1 MEPSVHPERPTDAR
15 PLTIP
20 LARRLRERW
29 GRERLRLT
37 LWRLA
42 YLAVL
47 LGLVV
52 ASIVDQPYR
61 AAISAWVLAGS
72 VAWIASI
79 LAERDRARLIAR
91 HDACGL
97 PAIRGWRLAAVP
109 ADLPAD
115 ELLALDLLVFL
126 YDHASLERRPIR
138 GHPRAGMRATYAGG
152 GLRALSRRWAAQT
165 GAPVRQG
172 DRTLARLRAA
182 GVVRGVRISQVVA
195 HRLVFA
201 SAEDAIRAL
210 EQASGRRL
218 IAWELA
224 RDPRATSADPAAVGM
239 STVGHLT

>member
-1 MEPSVHPERPTDAR
+1 MEPSVQPERPTDAR

-20 LARRLRERW
+20 LVRRLRERW
-29 GRERLRLT
+29 SRERLRLT

-42 YLAVL
+42 FLAVL

-61 AAISAWVLAGS
+61 ATISAWVLAGS
-72 VAWIASI
+72 AAWVASVV
-79 LAERDRARLIAR
+79 AERDRTRLIAR

-97 PAIRGWRLAAVP
+97 PAVRGWRLAAVP
-109 ADLPAD
+109 AELPAD
-115 ELLALDLLVFL
+115 ELLALDLIVYL
-126 YDHASLERRPIR
+126 YDHAALERRPIR
-138 GHPRAGMRATYAGG
+138 GHPRGGTRATYAGG

-195 HRLVFA
+195 HRLAFA
-201 SAEDAIRAL
+201 SSEDAIRAL
-210 EQASGRRL
+210 ERANGRRL

-224 RDPRATSADPAAVGM
+224 RDPRAGAEAPITRA
-239 STVGHLT
+239 

>member
-1 MEPSVHPERPTDAR
+1 MEPSAHPPRPTDAR
-15 PLTIP
+15 PLESP
-20 LARRLRERW
+20 FARRLRERW
-29 GRERLRLT
+29 GRERLRLA
-37 LWRLA
+37 LWRLTF
-42 YLAVL
+42 LAVL
-47 LGLVV
+47 VGLVV

-72 VAWIASI
+72 VAWIASVV
-79 LAERDRARLIAR
+79 AERDRTRLLRR
-91 HDACGL
+91 HDTSGL

-109 ADLPAD
+109 AELPPD

-138 GHPRAGMRATYAGG
+138 GHPRGGTRATYAGG

-165 GAPVRQG
+165 GAPVRAG

-210 EQASGRRL
+210 ERASGRRL
-218 IAWELA
+218 IAWELG
-224 RDPRATSADPAAVGM
+224 RDSRAGGEAPFVRA
-239 STVGHLT
+239 

>member
-1 MEPSVHPERPTDAR
+1 MEPSDRPPRASDAR
-15 PLTIP
+15 PLTTP
-20 LARRLRERW
+20 LAHRMRERW
-29 GRERLRLT
+29 GRERLRLA

-42 YLAVL
+42 FLAVL
-47 LGLVV
+47 AGLVV

-61 AAISAWVLAGS
+61 AAISAWILAGS
-72 VAWIASI
+72 AAWIASL
-79 LAERDRARLIAR
+79 LAERDRIRLIAR

-109 ADLPAD
+109 AELPAD
-115 ELLALDLLVFL
+115 ELLVLDLLVYL

-138 GHPRAGMRATYAGG
+138 GHPRGGTRATYAGG

-165 GAPVRQG
+165 GAPVRAG

-201 SAEDAIRAL
+201 SAEDAIRAV
-210 EQASGRRL
+210 ERASGQRL
-218 IAWELA
+218 VAWELG
-224 RDPRATSADPAAVGM
+224 RDPRQPAEGAF
-239 STVGHLT
+239 TRT